1 MKKIL
6 VSILALYS
14 LHIFAQGSGDLVLG
28 IPQMSNC
35 YQKVTSALVA
45 DTSGMDTVFYNFLD
59 HPSGRVTRFGTAENN
74 PLDMAGWDVV
84 LLDDN
89 SLLGYGVISWQGQ
102 IPVNYTTEIPPHIDR
117 IIATPISTQ
126 TQTNLAS
133 IHITFISPDS
143 SFNIAPVD
151 DHCFTYDNFKFHF
164 ETFLSGLCKNPTFVL
179 HLADDTLWEQS
190 PMNSEGFPIQVY
202 TAFNGGPNVGN
213 PLNPDSLCDPP
224 VVIPPGP
231 EQPYP
236 RCTDF
241 TLEVILSPCDEFST
255 DPRCPLLNIP
265 YPIEICCMCD
275 LEFQPEN
282 E

>member
-1 MKKIL
+1 
-6 VSILALYS
+6 
-14 LHIFAQGSGDLVLG
+14 
-28 IPQMSNC
+28 
-35 YQKVTSALVA
+35 
-45 DTSGMDTVFYNFLD
+45 
-59 HPSGRVTRFGTAENN
+59 
-74 PLDMAGWDVV
+74 MAGWDVI
-84 LLDDN
+84 LLNDY
-89 SLLGYGVISWQGQ
+89 SLNGYEFVDIVWEGQ
-102 IPVNYTTEIPPHIDR
+102 IPVSYTTDIPSWVDR

-133 IHITFISPDS
+133 IHISFISPDS
-143 SFNIAPVD
+143 SFNITPVD
-151 DHCFTYDNFKFHF
+151 DDCFTYDNFKFHY

-190 PMNSEGFPIQVY
+190 PINTGGFPIEVDY
-202 TAFNGGPNVGN
+202 PFNGGPNFGT

-241 TLEVILSPCDEFST
+241 TLEIQLIPCDEFST
-255 DPRCPLLNIP
+255 DPRCPILNIP

-275 LEFQPEN
+275 LEFQPSN